1 MCEEVKICC
10 VAEKRAE
17 AGEGRK
23 RSALAYFVEELLKKA
38 SGKILKI
45 YLFGS
50 LAKGTAKEE
59 SDVDVLIVSNGDK
72 TVEDLACEAS
82 FDTTLAYGVSVEP
95 FVMSIYEFN
104 ARKGSFFLREVE
116 ECGEVIYEMDKSEA
130 NLLEA
135 QGYLDLAEEF
145 LNYAKDALERK
156 ALRPAIDE
164 GYNAVELL
172 VKALIL
178 LKGEHL
184 ASSHGG
190 IVQQFG
196 KLYIL
201 SGEIER
207 SVGKE
212 LRKALVERN
221 KARYDPKAEI
231 TEENA
236 RLIVRLCEKLVK
248 EVEKRIFK
256 SFEDE

>member
-1 MCEEVKICC
+1 MKICC
-10 VAEKRAE
+10 VAEERAE
-17 AGEGRK
+17 AGEERK
-23 RSALAYFVEELLKKA
+23 RSALAHFVEELLKKA
-38 SGKILKI
+38 SGKIVKI

-50 LAKGTAKEE
+50 LAKGTAREE
-59 SDVDVLIVSNGDK
+59 SDVDVLIVTNGDK

-82 FDTTLAYGVSVEP
+82 FDTALAYSVSVEP

-104 ARKGSFFLREVE
+104 ARKDSFFLREVE

-178 LKGEHL
+178 LKGV
-184 ASSHGG
+184 AFSHGG

-236 RLIVRLCEKLVK
+236 RLIVKLGEKLVK
-248 EVEKRIFK
+248 EVEKRIFGENSGDK
-256 SFEDE
+256 

>member
-10 VAEKRAE
+10 VAEERVE
-17 AGEGRK
+17 AGEEQK

-38 SGKILKI
+38 SGKIVKI

-59 SDVDVLIVSNGDK
+59 SDVDVLIVTNGDK

-82 FDTTLAYGVSVEP
+82 FNTALAYSVSVEP

-104 ARKGSFFLREVE
+104 ARKGGFFLREVE

-130 NLLEA
+130 SLLEA

-196 KLYIL
+196 KLY

-221 KARYDPKAEI
+221 MARYDPKAEI

-236 RLIVRLCEKLVK
+236 CLIVKLGENLVK
-248 EVEKRIFK
+248 EVEKRIFG
-256 SFEDE
+256 

>member
-1 MCEEVKICC
+1 MGEE
-10 VAEKRAE
+10 
-17 AGEGRK
+17 RK
-23 RSALAYFVEELLKKA
+23 LSALAHFVEELLKKA
-38 SGKILKI
+38 SGKIVKI

-50 LAKGTAKEE
+50 LAKGTAREE
-59 SDVDVLIVSNGDK
+59 SDVDVLIVTNGDK

-82 FDTTLAYGVSVEP
+82 FNTALAYSVSVEP

-104 ARKGSFFLREVE
+104 ARKDGFFLREVE
-116 ECGEVIYEMDKSEA
+116 ECGEVIYEMDKREA

-184 ASSHGG
+184 ASSHG

-196 KLYIL
+196 KLYG
-201 SGEIER
+201 GEIER

-236 RLIVRLCEKLVK
+236 RLIVKLGEKLVK

-256 SFEDE
+256 SFENE

>member
-1 MCEEVKICC
+1 LCEEVKICC
-10 VAEKRAE
+10 VAEERAE
-17 AGEGRK
+17 AGEERK
-23 RSALAYFVEELLKKA
+23 RSALAHFVEELLKKA
-38 SGKILKI
+38 SGKIVKI

-50 LAKGTAKEE
+50 LAKGTAREE
-59 SDVDVLIVSNGDK
+59 SDVDVLIVTNGDK

-82 FDTTLAYGVSVEP
+82 FDTALAYSVSVEP

-104 ARKGSFFLREVE
+104 ARKDSFFLREVE
-116 ECGEVIYEMDKSEA
+116 ECGAVIYEIDKSEA

-196 KLYIL
+196 KLY

-221 KARYDPKAEI
+221 MARYDPKAEI

-236 RLIVRLCEKLVK
+236 CLIVKLGENLVK
-248 EVEKRIFK
+248 EVEKRIFG
-256 SFEDE
+256 

>member
-1 MCEEVKICC
+1 
-10 VAEKRAE
+10 VAEEGAE
-17 AGEGRK
+17 AGEERK
-23 RSALAYFVEELLKKA
+23 RSALAHFVEELLKKA
-38 SGKILKI
+38 SGKIVKI

-50 LAKGTAKEE
+50 LAKRTAKEE
-59 SDVDVLIVSNGDK
+59 SDVDVLIVTNGDK

-82 FDTTLAYGVSVEP
+82 FDTALAYGVSVEP

-104 ARKGSFFLREVE
+104 ARKGGFFLREVE

-178 LKGEHL
+178 LKGV
-184 ASSHGG
+184 ASSHG

-231 TEENA
+231 TEESA
-236 RLIVRLCEKLVK
+236 RLIVKLSEKLVK
-248 EVEKRIFK
+248 EVEKRIFGENSGDK
-256 SFEDE
+256 Y

>member
-1 MCEEVKICC
+1 LCEEVKICC
-10 VAEKRAE
+10 VAEERTE
-17 AGEGRK
+17 AGEEQK
-23 RSALAYFVEELLKKA
+23 RSALTYFVEELLKKA
-38 SGKILKI
+38 SGKIVKI

-50 LAKGTAKEE
+50 LAKGTAREE
-59 SDVDVLIVSNGDK
+59 SDVDLLIVTNGDK

-82 FDTTLAYGVSVEP
+82 FNTALAYSVSVEP

-104 ARKGSFFLREVE
+104 ARKGGFFLREVE

-130 NLLEA
+130 SLLEA

-145 LNYAKDALERK
+145 LSYAKDALEQK

-196 KLYIL
+196 KLY

-207 SVGKE
+207 NVGKE

-236 RLIVRLCEKLVK
+236 RLIVRLGEKLVK
-248 EVEKRIFK
+248 EVEKRIFGENSGDK
-256 SFEDE
+256 

>member
-1 MCEEVKICC
+1 LCEEVEICC
-10 VAEKRAE
+10 VAEAR
-17 AGEGRK
+17 AGEERK

-38 SGKILKI
+38 SGKIVKI

-50 LAKGTAKEE
+50 LAKETARKE
-59 SDVDVLIVSNGDK
+59 SDVDVLIVTNGDK

-82 FDTTLAYGVSVEP
+82 FNTALAYCVSVEP

-104 ARKGSFFLREVE
+104 ARKGGFFLREVE
-116 ECGEVIYEMDKSEA
+116 ECGEVIYEMDKSEV

-164 GYNAVELL
+164 GYNAVKLL

-178 LKGEHL
+178 LKGV
-184 ASSHGG
+184 ASSHG

-196 KLYIL
+196 KLYG
-201 SGEIER
+201 GEIER

-236 RLIVRLCEKLVK
+236 RLIVKLGEKLEK

-256 SFEDE
+256 SFENE

>member
-1 MCEEVKICC
+1 
-10 VAEKRAE
+10 
-17 AGEGRK
+17 
-23 RSALAYFVEELLKKA
+23 
-38 SGKILKI
+38 
-45 YLFGS
+45 
-50 LAKGTAKEE
+50 
-59 SDVDVLIVSNGDK
+59 
-72 TVEDLACEAS
+72 
-82 FDTTLAYGVSVEP
+82 
-95 FVMSIYEFN
+95 MS
-104 ARKGSFFLREVE
+104 
-116 ECGEVIYEMDKSEA
+116 
-130 NLLEA
+130 
-135 QGYLDLAEEF
+135 
-145 LNYAKDALERK
+145 YAKDALERK

-178 LKGEHL
+178 LRGEHL

-236 RLIVRLCEKLVK
+236 RLIVKLGEKLVK
-248 EVEKRIFK
+248 EVEKRIFGENSGDK
-256 SFEDE
+256 LKCS